1 MEAHQHTD
9 EGWCITANK
18 QQGGLGGGGWL
29 PPPTAPDVLDKSW
42 FFLVTSKNN
51 YEALFRTAG
60 EVNFAPF
67 EIVNTNAQR
76 LVGIWLG
83 CAWTSSMEVKAHFNE
98 YFIVSAVVTAET
110 EAGHPRFRD
119 AFFGGLWCP
128 CDVCTREKVC
138 EHVIAVRM
146 MLGEVALPAEYATF
160 KGKKRPRGRPVA
172 GTWAG
177 GRSGRGG
184 GSSAADFE

>member
-1 MEAHQHTD
+1 M
-9 EGWCITANK
+9 
-18 QQGGLGGGGWL
+18 
-29 PPPTAPDVLDKSW
+29 LDKSY
-42 FFLVTSKNN
+42 FFLLTSKDA
-51 YEALFRTAG
+51 YPALFRVPG

-67 EIVNTNAQR
+67 AVVNTNAQH
-76 LVGIWLG
+76 LVSMWQERS
-83 CAWTSSMEVKAHFNE
+83 WTSTMQVYSHFNH
-98 YFIVSAVVTAET
+98 YHIVSTVVTEGGDADNV
-110 EAGHPRFRD
+110 RFGA

-146 MLGEVALPAEYATF
+146 MLGEVTLPAQYAAF
-160 KGKKRPRGRPVA
+160 KGKKRPRGRPFT

-184 GSSAADFE
+184 GSWPSYSE